1 MLELILEGLVVLF
14 RPEPLLY
21 MCLGVVVGFAVGVL
35 PGFESGNAAALAL
48 PLSMGL
54 APESALIFMASIYVS
69 SQFAGAVPA
78 ILLNVPGTPGA
89 AATAI
94 DGYPMTQ
101 QGRAGEAIGI
111 ARMASAAGGMIGCGI
126 VIAVIGPLATLALR
140 FQSPE
145 VFLVTMIGLTV
156 IGTVVGDAPRKGVLA
171 ALLGLLVASMSAS
184 PQTAEPRLTF
194 GFLELYDEIPFI
206 PVIIGLFAFTEMF
219 LLAGRRSI
227 IDRDTDMA
235 ALRSLG
241 GVQIL
246 RDAWTGI
253 RSTFRYP
260 MVIIR
265 STLIGV
271 GIGIIPG
278 MGVTISNFVAW
289 GDAKRRSRDPDRFGK
304 GAPEGVVASEA
315 CDNAVTSATMVPTL
329 TLGIPGGGTAA
340 IMLAALYLHGIQPG
354 PRLMETHGPEAYA
367 VLLAMFVASLLVLPV
382 GTLLAAPMAQVIRVP
397 LPFLVPL
404 VLTIAVIGSFAM
416 RTSMFDV
423 GLALVFGVVGV
434 AMRLTGY
441 PVIPLVLGLIL
452 GPIIER
458 NFLRSL
464 ALEHGNPLVFFRS
477 VTSLVLWALLAVIV
491 VLSLR
496 RSRARADG
504 GSDSRDPAPAPPP
517 EK

>member
-1 MLELILEGLVVLF
+1 MLELLLEGVAVLLQ
-14 RPEPLLY
+14 PEPLLY
-21 MCLGVVVGFAVGVL
+21 LGLGVVVGFAVGVL

-89 AATAI
+89 AATAM

-111 ARMASAAGGMIGCGI
+111 ARMSSAVGGMIGCAM

-156 IGTVVGDAPRKGVLA
+156 IGTVVGDAPRKGILA
-171 ALLGLLVASMSAS
+171 ALLGLLIASMAAS

-227 IDRDTDMA
+227 IDPATDVG

-241 GVQIL
+241 GVGIL
-246 RDAWTGI
+246 RDA
-253 RSTFRYP
+253 
-260 MVIIR
+260 
-265 STLIGV
+265 LIGMKRSLKHPLV
-271 GIGIIPG
+271 MVRSSLIGLGIGIIPG

-289 GDAKRRSRDPDRFGK
+289 GDAKRRSREPDRFGK
-304 GAPEGVVASEA
+304 GAEEGIIASES

-354 PRLMETHGPEAYA
+354 PRLMQTHGPEAYA
-367 VLLAMFVASLLVLPV
+367 VLLAMFVASLLILPV

-397 LPFLVPL
+397 PRFLVPA
-404 VLTIAVIGSFAM
+404 VLTIAVIGSYAM

-423 GLALVFGVVGV
+423 GLALVFGVLGV
-434 AMRLTGY
+434 AMRLAGY

-477 VTSLVLWALLAVIV
+477 GTSLVLWALLALIV
-491 VLSLR
+491 LLTVR
-496 RSRARADG
+496 RSRSLGRNSGHSA
-504 GSDSRDPAPAPPP
+504 
-517 EK
+517 

>member
-1 MLELILEGLVVLF
+1 MLELIVAGFEVLL
-14 RPEPLLY
+14 RPESIMYLL
-21 MCLGVVVGFAVGVL
+21 LGVVVGFAVGVL

-54 APESALIFMASIYVS
+54 APESALIFMAAIYVS

-94 DGYPMTQ
+94 DGYPMTR

-111 ARMASAAGGMIGCGI
+111 ARMASAMGGMIGCAVVI
-126 VIAVIGPLATLALR
+126 VVIGPLSGVALQ

-145 VFLVTMIGLTV
+145 VFLVTIIGLTV
-156 IGTVVGDAPRKGVLA
+156 IGTVVGDTPRKGILS
-171 ALLGLLVASMSAS
+171 ALLGLMVASMAAS

-194 GFLELYDEIPFI
+194 GFLDLYDEIPFI

-219 LLAGRRSI
+219 LIAGRRSI
-227 IDRDTDMA
+227 LGPDSDLD
-235 ALRSLG
+235 ALRQPGWLS
-241 GVQIL
+241 IL
-246 RDAWTGI
+246 RDAIDGMRKTLGYPVDI
-253 RSTFRYP
+253 VRSA
-260 MVIIR
+260 
-265 STLIGV
+265 LIGL

-289 GDAKRRSRDPDRFGK
+289 GEAKRRSRRPERFGH
-304 GAPEGVVASEA
+304 GAEEGVIASEA

-340 IMLAALYLHGIQPG
+340 VMLAALYLHGVQPG

-367 VLLAMFVASLLVLPV
+367 VLLAMFFASLLILPI
-382 GTLLAAPMAQVIRVP
+382 GTLLAAPMAQVVR
-397 LPFLVPL
+397 LPPPYLVPI

-423 GLALVFGVVGV
+423 GLALTFGVVGV
-434 AMRLTGY
+434 LMRLSGY

-464 ALEHGNPLVFFRS
+464 ALEHGSPLVFFRS
-477 VTSLVLWALLAVIV
+477 GTSLLLWTLLALIIFF
-491 VLSLR
+491 SIR
-496 RSRARADG
+496 RAWSARKEETDV
-504 GSDSRDPAPAPPP
+504 RRR
-517 EK
+517 E

>member
-1 MLELILEGLVVLF
+1 MVELVPAGFEVLL

-21 MCLGVVVGFAVGVL
+21 LTLGVVVGFAVGVL

-94 DGYPMTQ
+94 DGYPMTRD
-101 QGRAGEAIGI
+101 GKAGEAIGI
-111 ARMASAAGGMIGCGI
+111 ARMASAMGGLVGCGI
-126 VIAVIGPLATLALR
+126 VIAIIGPLSSFALR

-156 IGTVVGDAPRKGVLA
+156 IGTVVGDAPRKGILA
-171 ALLGLLVASMSAS
+171 ALLGLMIASMSAS

-219 LLAGRRSI
+219 LLAGRRTI
-227 IDRDTDMA
+227 LDRDADISA
-235 ALRSLG
+235 LGALRG
-241 GVQIL
+241 TAVL
-246 RDAWTGI
+246 RDAWTGMKEAL
-253 RSTFRYP
+253 RYP
-260 MVIIR
+260 RDIVR
-265 STLIGV
+265 SALIGV
-271 GIGIIPG
+271 GIGVIPG

-289 GDAKRRSRDPDRFGK
+289 GEAKRRSKSPERFGK
-304 GAPEGVVASEA
+304 GAPEGIVASEA

-367 VLLAMFVASLLVLPV
+367 VLLAMFFASLLILPI
-382 GTLLAAPMAQVIRVP
+382 GTILAAPMAQVVRMP
-397 LPFLVPL
+397 PPYLVPL
-404 VLTIAVIGSFAM
+404 VLTIAVIGAFAM

-423 GLALVFGVVGV
+423 GLALLFGVIGVG
-434 AMRLTGY
+434 MRLSGY
-441 PVIPLVLGLIL
+441 PVVPLVLGLIL

-464 ALEHGNPLVFFRS
+464 ALEHGSPLVFFRS
-477 VTSLVLWALLAVIV
+477 GTSLALWALLLLIV
-491 VLSLR
+491 VFAWR
-496 RSRARADG
+496 RSRQEREKEAG
-504 GSDSRDPAPAPPP
+504 TPPVAP
-517 EK
+517 

>member
-1 MLELILEGLVVLF
+1 MLELVIAGFEVLL
-14 RPEPLLY
+14 RPEPLTYLL
-21 MCLGVVVGFAVGVL
+21 LGVVAGFAVGVL

-54 APESALIFMASIYVS
+54 APESALIFMAAIYVS

-94 DGYPMTQ
+94 DGYPMTK

-111 ARMASAAGGMIGCGI
+111 ARMASATGGMIGCAVVI
-126 VIAVIGPLATLALR
+126 VVIGPLAGVALR

-156 IGTVVGDAPRKGVLA
+156 IGTVVGDAPRKGILS
-171 ALLGLLVASMSAS
+171 ALLGLMVASMAAS

-219 LLAGRRSI
+219 LIAGRRSI
-227 IDRDTDMA
+227 LDQASDLQ
-235 ALRSLG
+235 ALRQPGWVSIVKDALG
-241 GVQIL
+241 GMRKTL
-246 RDAWTGI
+246 
-253 RSTFRYP
+253 RYP
-260 MVIIR
+260 RDIVR
-265 STLIGV
+265 SALIGL

-289 GDAKRRSRDPDRFGK
+289 GEAKRRSKTPERFGH
-304 GAPEGVVASEA
+304 GAEEGVIASEA

-340 IMLAALYLHGIQPG
+340 IMLAALYLHGVQPG

-367 VLLAMFVASLLVLPV
+367 VLLAMFFASLLILPI
-382 GTLLAAPMAQVIRVP
+382 GTILAAPMAQVVR
-397 LPFLVPL
+397 LPPSYLVPM
-404 VLTIAVIGSFAM
+404 VLTIAVVGSFAM

-423 GLALVFGVVGV
+423 GLALIFGVVGV
-434 AMRLTGY
+434 VMRLAGY

-458 NFLRSL
+458 SFLRSL
-464 ALEHGNPLVFFRS
+464 ALEHGNPMVFFRS
-477 VTSLVLWALLAVIV
+477 GTSLVLWALLGLIIIFAV
-491 VLSLR
+491 R
-496 RSRARADG
+496 RSM
-504 GSDSRDPAPAPPP
+504 GSQRPGPGKAPPTMGLDR
-517 EK
+517 